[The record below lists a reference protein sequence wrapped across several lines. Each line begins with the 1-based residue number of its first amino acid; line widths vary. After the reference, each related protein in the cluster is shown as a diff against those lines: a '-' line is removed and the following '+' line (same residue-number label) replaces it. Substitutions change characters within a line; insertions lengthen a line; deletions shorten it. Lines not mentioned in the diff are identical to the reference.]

1 LIEWIRKALTR
12 SQWIQRGKLK
22 KIERIEV
29 PPSEKL
35 VLGIAFAI
43 TALIGLV
50 IIEALHM
57 IFLGSFNSEV
67 FAAITLVIGTIL
79 GVFFGV
85 RA

>member
-1 LIEWIRKALTR
+1 MIEWIRKVLTR
-12 SQWIQRGKLK
+12 SLWVQRGKLK
-22 KIERIEV
+22 KLERVEV
-29 PPSEKL
+29 PPPEKL

-57 IFLGSFNSEV
+57 IYLGSFNSEV
-67 FAAITLVIGTIL
+67 FAAITLVIGAIL

-85 RA
+85 RT